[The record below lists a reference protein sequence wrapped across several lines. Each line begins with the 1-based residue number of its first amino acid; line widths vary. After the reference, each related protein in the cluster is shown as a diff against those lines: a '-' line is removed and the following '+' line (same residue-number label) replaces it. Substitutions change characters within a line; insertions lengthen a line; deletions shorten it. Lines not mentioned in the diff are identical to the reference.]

1 MKRPGI
7 VPRALVWLCVPSH
20 LREVIAGDLE
30 EQWHAAGRRGYWGMA
45 VRSIG
50 DCWRGTLHARLSQ
63 RDAQPARP
71 WTAVDADLR
80 FTVRLMAR
88 SPGFALAA
96 VLTLALGIGG
106 STAIFSVVK
115 PALFEPL
122 PYPDSDRI
130 VSICD
135 RGQDGSCVDV
145 AFGTFREILARSHSF
160 ESLAVARPWQPV
172 LTGAGEPQRLDG
184 QRVSADY
191 FDVLGVHPARGRSLT
206 EGDDRPGVSRVA
218 IVSDGLWRRRFN
230 GDPGLIGREITL
242 GDLKYAVVGILPR
255 GFENVS
261 APTAEVWTALQY
273 DPALPVDG
281 REWGHHLRMTARL
294 RPGGTVNGARDDLS
308 AIARAPVADMPRVP
322 WASMATGFLV
332 NRLQDELTR
341 DLRPLLLAFS
351 AAVALVLTI
360 ASANVANLLL
370 GRALQRR
377 REFAVRAALGAGR
390 ARLARQ
396 IVIEGLVIATLGGV
410 LGAIA
415 ARIGV
420 DTLTSLRPAG
430 LVRLD
435 AIAVDRPSLFFALAV
450 SLLVGIGIAVLPALQ
465 TIRGDLQPSLQHGSR
480 STTSGPR
487 NIRQVL
493 VVAEVA
499 LALVLLVSAGLLF
512 RSLRELVSISP
523 GFVAEGV
530 TVAQVQ
536 AVGARFRDSAV
547 ALRFFDGVAAAV
559 AAIPGVTH
567 VGQTN
572 QLPLSG
578 DLQRYG
584 VHAEYAPAQDPSLDR
599 SAYRY
604 AVTPEYFDTME
615 IPLRRGRL
623 LQRTDRAGTP
633 NVVVIS
639 ESLAARRFAGI
650 DPIGQRLRVGGEETP
665 LLTIVG
671 IVGDVK
677 QSSLGVNDAD
687 AVYLTAE
694 QSPFSESVMWTV
706 VRSDSRRDLAPALR
720 SAVWSVDKDQPVV
733 RMTALSALV
742 SNATADRR
750 FALFVFG
757 VFGVV
762 ALVLA
767 ITGLYSAL
775 ARSVTERTREI
786 GVRAALGASR
796 SGILVMILRQGLALT
811 AVGVV
816 AGIAGALLVT
826 RLLEVLLFGTTPTDP
841 LTYLAAALLF
851 TAVAAMASTV
861 PALRAVAID
870 PAITLRAE

>member
-7 VPRALVWLCVPSH
+7 VPRSLVWLCVPSR
-20 LREVIAGDLE
+20 LREAIIGDLE
-30 EQWHAAGRRGYWGMA
+30 EQWHAAGQHGYWGMA
-45 VRSIG
+45 LRSIA
-50 DCWRGTLHARLSQ
+50 DCWRGGLHTHLSQ
-63 RDAQPARP
+63 PDARPARP
-71 WTAVDADLR
+71 WTALGVDLR
-80 FTVRLMAR
+80 FTARLMTR
-88 SPGFALAA
+88 HPGFALAA
-96 VLTLALGIGG
+96 VLTLALGIGA

-122 PYPDSDRI
+122 PYPEADRI
-130 VSICD
+130 LSLCD

-145 AFGTFREILARSHSF
+145 AFGTYREILARNHSF

-172 LTGAGEPQRLDG
+172 LTGAGEPQRLEG
-184 QRVSADY
+184 QRVSADD
-191 FDVLGVHPARGRSLT
+191 FAVLGIRPALGRSLT

-218 IVSDGLWRRRFN
+218 ILADGLWRRRFN

-242 GDLKYAVVGILPR
+242 SDVRYTVVGILPR

-261 APTAEVWTALQY
+261 APAAEVWTALQY

-294 RPGGTVNGARDDLS
+294 RPGVTVNGAIDDL
-308 AIARAPVADMPRVP
+308 AVIARTPLADMPRVP
-322 WASMATGFLV
+322 WASMATGFVV

-370 GRALQRR
+370 GRTLQRR

-396 IVIEGLVIATLGGV
+396 IVIEGLVIAILGGV
-410 LGAIA
+410 MGAVA
-415 ARIGV
+415 ARVGV
-420 DTLTSLRPAG
+420 EALTSLRPAG

-435 AIAVDRPSLFFALAV
+435 AIAVDRPAWLFALAV

-512 RSLRELVSISP
+512 RSLREMVSISP

-536 AVGARFRDSAV
+536 AVGSRFQDSAV
-547 ALRFFDGVAAAV
+547 AVRFFDGVAAAV
-559 AAIPGVTH
+559 SAIPGVTR

-584 VHAEYAPAQDPSLDR
+584 VHAEYAPAQDPSLDH

-604 AVTPEYFDTME
+604 AVTPDYFDTMA

-639 ESLAARRFAGI
+639 ESLAARRFASI
-650 DPIGQRLRVGGEETP
+650 DPIGQRVRVGGDDTP
-665 LLTIVG
+665 MLTIVG

-677 QSSLGVNDAD
+677 QLSLNVDDAD

-694 QSPFSESVMWTV
+694 QSPFTESVMWTV
-706 VRSDSRRDLAPALR
+706 VRSDSRRDLAAALR
-720 SAVWSVDKDQPVV
+720 GAIWSVDKDQPIV
-733 RMTALSALV
+733 RMTTLSGLV
-742 SNATADRR
+742 DNTTADRR

-757 VFGVV
+757 VFGGV

-796 SGILVMILRQGLALT
+796 SEILGTILRQGLALT

-841 LTYLAAALLF
+841 LTYVVAALLF
-851 TAVAAMASTV
+851 TAVAAIASTV

>member
-7 VPRALVWLCVPSH
+7 VPRALVWLCVPPR
-20 LREVIAGDLE
+20 LREAIAGDLE
-30 EQWHAAGRRGYWGMA
+30 EQWHAAGRRGYWWMA
-45 VRSIG
+45 LRSIS
-50 DCWRGTLHARLSQ
+50 DCWRGTVHARLSQ
-63 RDAQPARP
+63 PNEPVARP
-71 WTAVDADLR
+71 WTAVGADLR
-80 FTVRLMAR
+80 FTARLMAR
-88 SPGFALAA
+88 NPGFALAA
-96 VLTLALGIGG
+96 VVTLAIGIGG

-122 PYPDSDRI
+122 PYPEADRI
-130 VSICD
+130 LSICD
-135 RGQDGSCVDV
+135 RGQDGSCMDV
-145 AFGTFREILARSHSF
+145 AFGTYREILQRNHSF

-172 LTGAGEPQRLDG
+172 LTGAGEPQRVEG
-184 QRVSADY
+184 QRVSAAY
-191 FDVLGVHPARGRSLT
+191 FDVLGIRPALGRSLT
-206 EGDDRPGVSRVA
+206 DGDDRPGIPRVA
-218 IVSDGLWRRRFN
+218 ILADGLWRRRFN
-230 GDPGLIGREITL
+230 ADPGLLGREITL
-242 GDLKYAVVGILPR
+242 GDLRYTVVGILPR

-281 REWGHHLRMTARL
+281 REWGHHLRMTARV
-294 RPGGTVNGARDDLS
+294 RPGVTVYGAIDDLA

-322 WASMATGFLV
+322 WASMATGFV
-332 NRLQDELTR
+332 VSRLQDELTR

-396 IVIEGLVIATLGGV
+396 IVTEGLVIATLGGI
-410 LGAIA
+410 LGAVA
-415 ARIGV
+415 ARVGV
-420 DTLTSLRPAG
+420 AALISLRPAG

-435 AIAVDRPSLFFALAV
+435 AIAVDQSALLFALAV
-450 SLLVGIGIAVLPALQ
+450 SLLVGIGIAVLPALH
-465 TIRGDLQPSLQHGSR
+465 TIRGDLQPSLQQGTR
-480 STTSGPR
+480 TTTSGPR
-487 NIRQVL
+487 NVRQVL

-523 GFVAEGV
+523 GFVAEDV

-536 AVGARFRDSAV
+536 AVGARFRDSAL
-547 ALRFFDGVAAAV
+547 AIRFFDGVAHAV
-559 AAIPGVTH
+559 SAIPGVTR
-567 VGQTN
+567 VGRSN

-584 VHAEYAPAQDPSLDR
+584 VRAEYAPAQDPSLDG

-604 AVTPEYFDTME
+604 AVSPGYFDTMG

-623 LQRTDRAGTP
+623 LQRTDREGTP

-650 DPIGQRLRVGGEETP
+650 DPIGQRVKVGGEETP

-677 QSSLGVNDAD
+677 QSSLSVNDAE
-687 AVYLTAE
+687 AVYITTE
-694 QSPFSESVMWTV
+694 QSPFAESVMWIV
-706 VRSDSRRDLAPALR
+706 VRADARRDLAAALR
-720 SAVWSVDKDQPVV
+720 SAVWSVDKDQPIV

-742 SNATADRR
+742 DNATADRR

-757 VFGVV
+757 VFGGV
-762 ALVLA
+762 ALLLA
-767 ITGLYSAL
+767 VTGLYSAL
-775 ARSVTERTREI
+775 SRSVTERTREI

-811 AVGVV
+811 AVGVI
-816 AGIAGALLVT
+816 AGIVGALVVT

-841 LTYLAAALLF
+841 LTYSAAALLF
-851 TAVAAMASTV
+851 IGVAAIASTV

-870 PAITLRAE
+870 PAITLRAD

>member
-7 VPRALVWLCVPSH
+7 LPRALVWLCVPSR
-20 LREVIAGDLE
+20 LRDAIAGDLE
-30 EQWHAAGRRGYWGMA
+30 EQWHVAGRRGYWGMA
-45 VRSIG
+45 LRSIG
-50 DCWRGTLHARLSQ
+50 DCWHGSVHARLSDP
-63 RDAQPARP
+63 DARPARP
-71 WTAVDADLR
+71 WTAVGADVR
-80 FTVRLMAR
+80 FTARLMAR
-88 SPGFALAA
+88 QPGFALAA

-122 PYPDSDRI
+122 PYPEADRI

-135 RGQDGSCVDV
+135 RGQDGSCVAA
-145 AFGTFREILARSHSF
+145 AFGTYREILARNHSF
-160 ESLAVARPWQPV
+160 DSLAVARPWQPV
-172 LTGAGEPQRLDG
+172 LTGAGEPQRIDG
-184 QRVSADY
+184 QRVSAAY
-191 FDVLGVHPARGRSLT
+191 FDVLGIRAALGRSLT
-206 EGDDRPGVSRVA
+206 DADDRPGGPRVA
-218 IVSDGLWRRRFN
+218 MLADGLWRRRFN
-230 GDPGLIGREITL
+230 GDPGFIGREITL
-242 GDLKYAVVGILPR
+242 GDVKYTVVGILPR

-261 APTAEVWTALQY
+261 HPTAEVWTALQY

-281 REWGHHLRMTARL
+281 REWGHHLNMTGRL
-294 RPGGTVNGARDDLS
+294 RPGVTINAAVDDLA
-308 AIARAPVADMPRVP
+308 AIARAPLADTPRVP
-322 WASMATGFLV
+322 WASMATGFIV
-332 NRLQDELTR
+332 NRFQDELTR
-341 DLRPLLLAFS
+341 DLRPVLLAFS

-396 IVIEGLVIATLGGV
+396 IVIEGLVIATLGGA

-420 DTLTSLRPAG
+420 DALTSLRPAG

-435 AIAVDRPSLFFALAV
+435 AIAVDRPALLFALAV
-450 SLLVGIGIAVLPALQ
+450 SLLVGIGIAVLPAVQ

-487 NIRQVL
+487 NIRQIL

-523 GFVAEGV
+523 GFVAQGV
-530 TVAQVQ
+530 TIAQVQ
-536 AVGARFRDSAV
+536 AVGSRFQENAV
-547 ALRFFDGVAAAV
+547 AVRFFDGVAAAV
-559 AAIPGVTH
+559 SAIPGVTH

-578 DLQRYG
+578 ELQRYG
-584 VHAEYAPAQDPSLDR
+584 VNAEYAPAQDPSLDG

-604 AVTPEYFDTME
+604 AVTPEYFDAMR

-623 LQRTDRAGTP
+623 LHRTDRAGTP

-650 DPIGQRLRVGGEETP
+650 DPLGQRVRVGGEDTP

-677 QSSLGVNDAD
+677 QSSLSANDAD
-687 AVYLTAE
+687 AVYLTVE
-694 QSPFSESVMWTV
+694 QSPFAETVMWTV
-706 VRSDSRRDLAPALR
+706 VRSGSRRDLAAALR
-720 SAVWSVDKDQPVV
+720 SAVWSVDKDQPIV
-733 RMTALSALV
+733 RMTGLSDLV
-742 SNATADRR
+742 DNATADRR

-775 ARSVTERTREI
+775 ARNVTERTREI

-816 AGIAGALLVT
+816 AGIAGAVLVT
-826 RLLEVLLFGTTPTDP
+826 RLLEVLLFGTTPTDL
-841 LTYLAAALLF
+841 LTYVAAALLF
-851 TAVAAMASTV
+851 TGVAAIASTI